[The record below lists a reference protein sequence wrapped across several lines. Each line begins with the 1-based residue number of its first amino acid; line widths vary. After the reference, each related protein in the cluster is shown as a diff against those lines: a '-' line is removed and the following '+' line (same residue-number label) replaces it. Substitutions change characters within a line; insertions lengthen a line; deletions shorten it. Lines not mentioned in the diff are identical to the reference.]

1 MCALV
6 DEGVK
11 RHAKLYKTPQ
21 ATGVIVQRT
30 AATGRAVLSLVPDV
44 TSKSRDRTSHTP
56 APRLGDTG
64 KVKVHGLRL
73 AHQAD
78 VPS

>member
-6 DEGVK
+6 DEDVK

-21 ATGVIVQRT
+21 ATGVVVQRT
-30 AATGRAVLSLVPDV
+30 AATGRAALPLVTDV
-44 TSKSRDRTSHTP
+44 TSRSEDKASHTP

-64 KVKVHGLRL
+64 KVKVYGLRL
-73 AHQAD
+73 AHQG
-78 VPS
+78 